1 MPHVDPYPDRRG
13 PYWAAAEQDGRRWL
27 DEVFHHRNM
36 SRLYGL
42 PLSVVGAMP
51 PMAEGL
57 LAEAL
62 ALGEEWMID
71 PTLRV
76 KKK

>member
-1 MPHVDPYPDRRG
+1 
-13 PYWAAAEQDGRRWL
+13 
-27 DEVFHHRNM
+27 M

-42 PLSVVGAMP
+42 PLSVVVAMP